1 MHNDNETIEKIFKNV
16 NDWLNFAERKNV
28 TVLSIFGIIA
38 VMSLLNLG
46 QVNIVGKI
54 GVCLYMGT
62 YLAVL
67 VSSLVSL
74 FPVRKLSA
82 KLKNGLPNVDKLNTD
97 NMWLY
102 QDIRKYS
109 IDDYKNL
116 LKGNGVQNY
125 DKCHEELIPQILA
138 NSHIA
143 CKKFTCF
150 AVSFWFS
157 VIGFS
162 VAIILLSIS
171 FCVG

>member
-1 MHNDNETIEKIFKNV
+1 MHDDNEIIEKIFKNV

-38 VMSLLNLG
+38 VMSLLNLQ

-54 GVCLYMGT
+54 GVCIYMAT
-62 YLAVL
+62 YLSVL
-67 VSSLVSL
+67 MSSLVSL
-74 FPVRKLSA
+74 FPVRKLSD
-82 KLKNGLPNVDKLNTD
+82 KLKNGLPNLAKLDSD

-109 IDDYKNL
+109 VDEYKNWL
-116 LKGNGVQNY
+116 YKKNIQKY
-125 DKCHEELIPQILA
+125 DMGHEELIPQILA

-150 AVSFWFS
+150 AVSFWCS
-157 VIGFS
+157 IIGFS

-171 FCVG
+171 FFIG

>member
-1 MHNDNETIEKIFKNV
+1 MNNDNEVIEKIFKNV

-38 VMSLLNLG
+38 VISLLNLD
-46 QVNIVGKI
+46 QVHIVGKI
-54 GVCLYMGT
+54 GVCVYMGA
-62 YLAVL
+62 YLGVL
-67 VSSLVSL
+67 ISSLISM
-74 FPVRKLSA
+74 FPVSKLSA
-82 KLKNGLPNVDKLNTD
+82 KLKNGLPNKEKVNTD

-109 IDDYKNL
+109 IDDYKKL
-116 LKGNGVQNY
+116 LNEKGVQKF
-125 DKCHEELIPQILA
+125 DKSYEELIPQILA

-143 CKKFTCF
+143 CKKFSCF

-162 VAIILLSIS
+162 LAIILLSIS
-171 FCVG
+171 FFIG